1 MPSFAVA
8 PFIYSLKSYFVRDL
22 DTKAGYIANDGDE
35 IEFHRANIISSRGKD
50 EMNYLML
57 DIDDNAEVWPSTTP
71 GHYHIV
77 FKEPF
82 NKRDFENV
90 VETLHSAGI
99 IARGNYNQYRTD
111 GALYLRTPW
120 VKKGMTDEDVLR
132 RGAEALR
139 VLDGVSGVVTVRFE
153 TRHGVLARPQREAG
167 VRGQGARRNG
177 HRCRWSGSP
186 DGSPS

>member
-1 MPSFAVA
+1 MMSPFAVA
-8 PFIYSLKSYFVRDL
+8 PFIQSLKSYFVRDL
-22 DTKAGYIANDGDE
+22 DTRAGYIANDGDE
-35 IEFHRANIISSRGKD
+35 IDFVRANIMSSRGKD
-50 EMNYLML
+50 GMNYLLL

-120 VKKGMTDEDVLR
+120 VKKGMTDELVEKGEIGPTYDSVEEAANELR
-132 RGAEALR
+132 RAARYLGVNLGYDISKEINQR
-139 VLDGVSGVVTVRFE
+139 VKEENPF
-153 TRHGVLARPQREAG
+153 
-167 VRGQGARRNG
+167 
-177 HRCRWSGSP
+177 
-186 DGSPS
+186 